1 LTNIRKTRNPIRL
14 KGIEGQ
20 TINITEMGDLLGYGS
35 VYYNPQVM
43 ANVLSFHNMIK
54 RFKSVVY
61 DNQNTDARDVD
72 TIMEFRPSPEGL
84 YYYDFNTSINRQQ
97 RGEQTMVVESVEKLL
112 RNYTEKEI
120 KRAEAARRLYVMM
133 GRPSKADF
141 QKMLQKGKI

>member
-1 LTNIRKTRNPIRL
+1 MTNIRKTRNPIRL

-61 DNQNTDARDVD
+61 NNQNIDAFLVTRDDD

-97 RGEQTMVVESVEKLL
+97 RVEQTMVVESVEELL
-112 RNYTEKEI
+112 
-120 KRAEAARRLYVMM
+120 
-133 GRPSKADF
+133 
-141 QKMLQKGKI
+141 

>member
-1 LTNIRKTRNPIRL
+1 
-14 KGIEGQ
+14 
-20 TINITEMGDLLGYGS
+20 M
-35 VYYNPQVM
+35 
-43 ANVLSFHNMIK
+43 
-54 RFKSVVY
+54 
-61 DNQNTDARDVD
+61 RDVD